1 VERAGSALG
10 PLIKDLG
17 LEDSLRLYR
26 IKQSWQETLGQPL
39 SLHTAPSGLKGGLL
53 YVSADTPA
61 WLQQTGYY
69 RAQVLE
75 KLARFG
81 VTDIR
86 LKLGRV
92 DSPATRKTPEE
103 RPRIEPDPELLDE
116 LVSSI
121 EDEDVKEAVRRAVQK
136 ALSRPERKPR

>member
-1 VERAGSALG
+1 MERAGSALG

-39 SLHTAPSGLKGGLL
+39 SLHTAPSALKGGML
-53 YVSADTPA
+53 YLSADTPA

-92 DSPATRKTPEE
+92 DSPAARKPLQE
-103 RPRIEPDPELLDE
+103 RPLAEPAPELLDE
-116 LVSSI
+116 LVSPI
-121 EDEDVKEAVRRAVQK
+121 GDEDVKEAVRRAVQK
-136 ALSRPERKPR
+136 SLSRPERKPR

>member
-1 VERAGSALG
+1 MERAGSALG

-92 DSPATRKTPEE
+92 ESPALRKPVKE
-103 RPRIEPDPELLDE
+103 RPLAEPDPALLDE
-116 LVSSI
+116 LVSPI
-121 EDEDVKEAVRRAVQK
+121 GDKDVKEAVRRVVQK
-136 ALSRPERKPR
+136 SLSRPERKPR